1 VRQLNSDQLAIAKL
15 QTQISTGRR
24 VFLPS
29 DDAPAALRGIA
40 IQQLL
45 ERKQQA
51 QVNLNTGQSYL
62 SATDAALANVSNMLS
77 SIRGTALG
85 VADTGASDEQRAA
98 AALEVD
104 RAIQELLDIGNQKF
118 RGRHLF
124 SGSLTTQQP
133 FGNTEKSVIY
143 NGNELRLQSYA
154 DTDMLFQ
161 TNVDGNAVFGA
172 LSVEVRGTV
181 DLNPRLTEE
190 TLLADLRGGE
200 GIAQGSVLI
209 SDGPQQRVVD
219 LSTAATVGDV
229 KRLLEA
235 NPPPGRTVSVDITST
250 GLSISLDGGGG
261 GDLTIQEVGGG
272 TTANDLGILRE
283 NGAGTGPFVGDDLN
297 PSMNKLTPL
306 ADLLNGAS
314 FDQTSGLRITV
325 GEDVYDVNF
334 ATATTVEDV
343 LNRINGSVPGV
354 MAELNAAGNGINL
367 RAAISGVD
375 FTVGENGG
383 TTAADLGLRSHHG
396 GTQLSSLNHG
406 LGVNTAEGIDFFIRR
421 KDGVQFGVDVS
432 SAVTVQDVIDL
443 INNHP
448 DNQDP
453 AHRVLAGLVYSGNGI
468 SLSTSDVSTG
478 ATLAVIK
485 TQLSHAAND
494 LGLIPAGAKE
504 SSPASSAGGVDTIA
518 GRDTAPLEVGGAF
531 TALLRLRDAL
541 RANDGLQI
549 SRAIEVLDTAS
560 VQLNYSRSEL
570 GARQQ
575 SLDLVGARLT
585 DEMISLEATLSDEID
600 VDLAQAISELVS
612 KQASYQA
619 TLQTTGMIA
628 RQSLLDF
635 L

>member
-1 VRQLNSDQLAIAKL
+1 
-15 QTQISTGRR
+15 
-24 VFLPS
+24 
-29 DDAPAALRGIA
+29 
-40 IQQLL
+40 
-45 ERKQQA
+45 
-51 QVNLNTGQSYL
+51 
-62 SATDAALANVSNMLS
+62 
-77 SIRGTALG
+77 
-85 VADTGASDEQRAA
+85 
-98 AALEVD
+98 
-104 RAIQELLDIGNQKF
+104 
-118 RGRHLF
+118 
-124 SGSLTTQQP
+124 
-133 FGNTEKSVIY
+133 
-143 NGNELRLQSYA
+143 
-154 DTDMLFQ
+154 
-161 TNVDGNAVFGA
+161 
-172 LSVEVRGTV
+172 
-181 DLNPRLTEE
+181 
-190 TLLADLRGGE
+190 
-200 GIAQGSVLI
+200 
-209 SDGPQQRVVD
+209 VVD

-235 NPPPGRTVSVDITST
+235 NPPPGRTVTVDITST

-367 RAAISGVD
+367 RAQISGVD

-396 GTQLSSLNHG
+396 GTRLSSLNHG
-406 LGVNTAEGIDFFIRR
+406 LGVNAAEGIDFFIRR

-443 INNHP
+443 INDHP

-453 AHRVLAGLVYSGNGI
+453 AHRVLAGLVATGNGI
-468 SLSTSDVSTG
+468 SLSTDDVSTD

-494 LGLIPAGAKE
+494 LGLIPVGAKE

-541 RANDGLQI
+541 RANDGVQI
-549 SRAIEVLDTAS
+549 SRSIEVLDASS

-575 SLDLVGARLT
+575 SLDLVNARLT
-585 DEMISLEATLSDEID
+585 DEQISLESTLSDEID

-612 KQASYQA
+612 KQSSYQA